1 MRTAHNRIMF
11 EMNFENFE
19 TTKNATATGSELL
32 LIGEPRQ
39 YRADCK
45 SGQFKIGKNDMVG
58 KTLVIEPIAA
68 KLTEDQLFSYERQ
81 KWAELLFVDKHGIV
95 STILFKGESLRN
107 FIEIYRKAV
116 VSGQLMNALQ
126 LCAEMSSRS
135 NSYGEFFAV
144 EFEIAGAGKFAE
156 QIKSLVTD
164 KIAGMFRLD
173 SLPRGKNG
181 NEEPEETTAVATTTR
196 TIKRR

>member
-1 MRTAHNRIMF
+1 MF

-19 TTKNATATGSELL
+19 TTNNATATGNEVL

-68 KLTEDQLFSYERQ
+68 KLTEDQLFNYERQ
-81 KWAELLFVDKHGIV
+81 KWTELLFVDKHGIV

-116 VSGQLMNALQ
+116 VSGQMMNTLQ
-126 LCAEMSSRS
+126 LRAEMSSRS
-135 NSYGEFFAV
+135 NNYGEFFAV
-144 EFEIAGAGKFAE
+144 EFEIAGAGKFTE
-156 QIKSLVTD
+156 QIKTLMSE
-164 KIAGMFRLD
+164 KIAGMFRID
-173 SLPRGKNG
+173 SLPRGKN
-181 NEEPEETTAVATTTR
+181 EADAEPEPETTAVATR
-196 TIKRR
+196 KKR

>member
-1 MRTAHNRIMF
+1 M
-11 EMNFENFE
+11 
-19 TTKNATATGSELL
+19 

-58 KTLVIEPIAA
+58 KTLAIEPIAA
-68 KLTEDQLFSYERQ
+68 KLTEDQLFRYERQ

-116 VSGQLMNALQ
+116 TSGQLMTALQ
-126 LCAEMSSRS
+126 LRAEMSSRS

-173 SLPRGKNG
+173 SLPRGKNDA
-181 NEEPEETTAVATTTR
+181 EPEPETTAVVVR
-196 TIKRR
+196 RKR